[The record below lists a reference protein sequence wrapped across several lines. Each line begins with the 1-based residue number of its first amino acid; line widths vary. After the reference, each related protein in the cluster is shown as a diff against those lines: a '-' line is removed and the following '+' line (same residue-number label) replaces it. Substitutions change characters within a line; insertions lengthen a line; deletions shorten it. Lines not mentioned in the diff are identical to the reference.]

1 MNPNPRVPRG
11 RHPAGPVT
19 PPPRASGGRQLQ
31 RRLATLA
38 PDPQRGLWEAAR
50 SLGHTEAL
58 RRGLWP
64 DNLDRRPAASSHPT
78 WAQGPFPEVNT
89 NQGLG
94 PFARTPQDLET
105 PLAERR
111 GRWSPP
117 PWERGARG
125 PPTHTPAQRQSLRP
139 RLLSWLASPTTGQSV
154 DQSNYILLFQTAGRN
169 PTTSLGTGRTPEGE
183 ASGPCALVIRAM
195 GSQCP
200 TDWDCRGQAALRG
213 GGECPAGGGEA
224 WLLDGAPAIKSL
236 WCQDHSTEGSV

>member
-64 DNLDRRPAASSHPT
+64 DNLDRHPAASSRPT

-89 NQGLG
+89 NQGPG
-94 PFARTPQDLET
+94 PFARTPRIWKHHWLKEEADG
-105 PLAERR
+105 P
-111 GRWSPP
+111 PP
-117 PWERGARG
+117 PWERGAWG
-125 PPTHTPAQRQSLRP
+125 PSTHTPAQRQSLRP
-139 RLLSWLASPTTGQSV
+139 RLLSWLA
-154 DQSNYILLFQTAGRN
+154 L
-169 PTTSLGTGRTPEGE
+169 
-183 ASGPCALVIRAM
+183 
-195 GSQCP
+195 
-200 TDWDCRGQAALRG
+200 RGQDS
-213 GGECPAGGGEA
+213 P
-224 WLLDGAPAIKSL
+224 
-236 WCQDHSTEGSV
+236 